1 MIWSNVLKPVE
12 GVAMPHCSK
21 ARPSLY
27 ALMAFVLVFVMAFAM
42 MPTKSRAEEGA
53 VEIGTVDKE
62 SQSVIEGPTAKE
74 EAQSMVESPSVGTSQ
89 TDEAPVAKPEE
100 GSQVEAAEARQDTPE
115 SSEEIQPQAVVEA
128 APSEEE
134 RLGSQSSPT
143 SVSYSAHMQ
152 SAGWMDY
159 VKDGETAGITGRSLR
174 MEGLK
179 VELSKG
185 DEALAGGIEYR
196 MHVQGSG
203 WLGWCRDGAV
213 GGIVGRRLR
222 MEALQ
227 VRLYGEM
234 AERYHVYYTVHVQ
247 GIGWMSWAADGESAG
262 TAGQSR
268 RIEAIKIRLVK
279 DGEDPALDTSFVN
292 YGVAFDK
299 GQVISV
305 QAHVQSIGWQD
316 PVGNGSIAGTTGRG
330 LRVEALRV
338 KATGLDV
345 PGSILVDG
353 HVQGRGWTGYVGEE
367 VGTTGQGKRLEAVR
381 MVLTGDEAE
390 AKYDLYYRVHVAH
403 IGWLAWA
410 HDGEEAGTAGM
421 GAPVEAV
428 QVVVVSKGDVPS
440 SSSSVTDER
449 FITGTSLFYKA
460 HCQSYGWLG
469 EVADGGVAGTTG
481 QKKRL
486 EAYTARLDGGTI
498 GGGIR
503 YRAYVAGSGWQGY
516 VADNDTAGTVGLAR
530 GVEAIQV
537 ILTGRAAQMYN
548 VYYRTHVSGAGWLG
562 WAKDGQTAGAPATG
576 HNVEAIQ
583 IRLVSKSNPSPGSSN
598 NREVDKVFFEDPMV
612 RRAQG
617 YYSPTGWIILVDTDK
632 CQLAVC
638 RGSMGN
644 WRLYDKWVVSCGAPG
659 SPTVRGVYEV
669 DGRGYVFGHGYSCYY
684 WVSWNGPYLFHSIKY
699 NEGTFDVQD
708 GRLGEHVS
716 AGCVRMP
723 LDRAKF
729 IYDTIP
735 DGTTVVTY

>member
-1 MIWSNVLKPVE
+1 
-12 GVAMPHCSK
+12 
-21 ARPSLY
+21 
-27 ALMAFVLVFVMAFAM
+27 MAFVLVFFMAFAL
-42 MPTKSRAEEGA
+42 MPATSRAEEGA
-53 VEIGTVDKE
+53 VEGETVCKE
-62 SQSVIEGPTAKE
+62 SQSVIEGSATKE
-74 EAQSMVESPSVGTSQ
+74 ETQPVAESLPAATPE
-89 TDEAPVAKPEE
+89 TDETPVAKPKEKSE
-100 GSQVEAAEARQDTPE
+100 VEDAEAQQNQAE
-115 SSEEIQPQAVVEA
+115 SSEEAQPAVAVEA
-128 APSEEE
+128 VTSEGEQ
-134 RLGSQSSPT
+134 LGTQSTST

-152 SAGWMDY
+152 SAGWMDF

-174 MEGLK
+174 MECLK
-179 VELSKG
+179 VKLNKG
-185 DEALAGGIEYR
+185 DDALAGGIEYR
-196 MHVQGSG
+196 MHMQSNG

-213 GGIVGRRLR
+213 GGIEGKRLR

-227 VRLYGEM
+227 VRLYGEI
-234 AERYHVYYTVHVQ
+234 AEQYHVYYTVHVQ

-268 RIEAIKIRLVK
+268 RIEAIKIKLVK
-279 DGEDPALDTSFVN
+279 NGEDAALDTSFVN
-292 YGVAFDK
+292 YGAAFDK

-316 PVGNGSIAGTTGRG
+316 PVGNGSIAGTTGQG

-338 KATGLDV
+338 NATGLDV
-345 PGSILVDG
+345 PGSIIVDG
-353 HVQGRGWTGYVGEE
+353 HVQGRGWTGYVGGE

-381 MVLTGDEAE
+381 MMLTGDEAE

-410 HDGEEAGTAGM
+410 HDGEDAGTAGM

-428 QVVVVSKGDVPS
+428 QVVVVSKGDAPS
-440 SSSSVTDER
+440 PSSSVTDER

-516 VADNDTAGTVGLAR
+516 VADNDTAGTVGLAK
-530 GVEAIQV
+530 GIEAIQV

-548 VYYRTHVSGAGWLG
+548 VYYRAHVSGAGWLG

-583 IRLVSKSNPSPGSSN
+583 IKLVSKSNPSPGSAS

-612 RRAQG
+612 KKAQG
-617 YYSPTGWIILVDTDK
+617 YSSPTGWIILVDTNK

-644 WRLYDKWVVSCGAPG
+644 WGLYDKWVVSCGAPG

-723 LDRAKF
+723 IDRAKF